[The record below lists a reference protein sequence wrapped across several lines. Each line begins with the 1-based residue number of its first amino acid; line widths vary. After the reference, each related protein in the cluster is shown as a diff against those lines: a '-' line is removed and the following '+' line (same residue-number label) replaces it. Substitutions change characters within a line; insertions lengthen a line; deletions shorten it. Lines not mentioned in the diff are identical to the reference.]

1 MRTLRNA
8 LDKQLHV
15 LKSNNV
21 LFDCT
26 RVERYLVFDIVV
38 IEFNVS

>member
-15 LKSNNV
+15 LQSNNI

-26 RVERYLVFDIVV
+26 RVEQYLVFDIVV